1 MKKLLSIAAIA
12 AMCITTFTACSDDD
26 GTQTPPPSTVT
37 VTDGLFIINAGNASQ
52 QIYGSL
58 TFISKDGTVAQDAFR
73 TANNRS
79 LGNTPND
86 AIIHGSKLYIA
97 VTGENTIEVVD
108 RNTLKSE
115 QINTTELMGDDKGK
129 QPRRLAASGK
139 YVYVST
145 FDGYVAQIDTTDYT
159 LANIYQA
166 GSYPEG
172 LALQG
177 SYLYVANSDYG
188 NGVNPSLS
196 CIDLNT
202 GTVTDFKDALIM
214 NPTGFA
220 TIGNNLYILDAGR
233 YDENWNQADAGVR
246 LIQNGN
252 VTKVVDATMMAV
264 DAQRG
269 LIYTVNAPYTYPAT
283 PVTYNVYDI
292 STGETK
298 TFVSGDDI
306 EYPAAIA
313 VDEVSGDVYV
323 TSYKIDPDTGYA
335 DYFNNGYVNQYKADG
350 TFVRQFATGV
360 GPTALVFNYNI
371 INE

>member
-26 GTQTPPPSTVT
+26 TQTPPSTVT
-37 VTDGLFIINAGNASQ
+37 VTDGLFIINAGNSSA
-52 QIYGSL
+52 QIDGSL
-58 TFISKDGTVAQDAFR
+58 TFISKDGNVTQDAFR
-73 TANNRS
+73 TANDGRS

-86 AIIHGSKLYIA
+86 AIVHGSKLYIA

-115 QINTTELMGDDKGK
+115 QIKTTELMGDDKGK
-129 QPRRLAASGK
+129 QPRRLAAGGK

-233 YDENWNQADAGVR
+233 YDENWNQTDAGVR

-283 PVTYNVYDI
+283 PVTYNIYDI

-335 DYFNNGYVNQYKADG
+335 DYFNDGYVNQYKADG